1 MADNRKISIKKEK
14 RLSERAAFLK
24 LLGCE
29 WQKLLSYFE
38 FVFHLMTGNEKSDI
52 FEDTKRRIRN
62 DWICMIREMIF
73 I

>member
-1 MADNRKISIKKEK
+1 MRRENSNTRI
-14 RLSERAAFLK
+14 
-24 LLGCE
+24 
-29 WQKLLSYFE
+29 LLSYFE

-52 FEDTKRRIRN
+52 FVDTKRMIRN